1 MSKLKSIMLYGL
13 QMAMLAD
20 QIEDISRGYKPR
32 RNQTETPDDRK
43 RRLQLAEIKS
53 NQAKGLKQ
61 FYNGKVWALNQKS
74 ADKKAKKLGII

>member
-1 MSKLKSIMLYGL
+1 MSKLKSIMMFTALAG
-13 QMAMLAD
+13 MAMAENP
-20 QIEDISRGYKPR
+20 QRYIEQP
-32 RNQTETPDDRK
+32 ETPDERK

-61 FYNGKVWALNQKS
+61 FYNGQVWALNQKS

>member
-1 MSKLKSIMLYGL
+1 MSKLKSIMLLTALAG
-13 QMAMLAD
+13 MAIA
-20 QIEDISRGYKPR
+20 QNPQGYIEQP
-32 RNQTETPDDRK
+32 ETIDERK

-61 FYNGKVWALNQKS
+61 FYNGQVWALNQKS